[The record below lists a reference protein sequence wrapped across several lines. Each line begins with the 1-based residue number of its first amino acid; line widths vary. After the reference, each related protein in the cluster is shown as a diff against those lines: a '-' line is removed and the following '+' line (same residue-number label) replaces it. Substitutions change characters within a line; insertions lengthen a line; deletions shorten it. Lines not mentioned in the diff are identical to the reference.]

1 METTQRNPGEVL
13 FALVFVVLGI
23 AGIVLAGSIEVPEL
37 ETGMGPRAFPYI
49 VSGLL
54 AAVGVGLVLQALRG
68 RHGAAEEGED
78 VDADA
83 SIDWLTIGKL
93 VGFVILHILLIE
105 PAGWPVAA
113 TVLFAGA
120 AWTLGAKPFW
130 RSVLIA
136 AGLSLLLQYLFGGL
150 LGVSLPPGPLL
161 EGIDILHG

>member
-1 METTQRNPGEVL
+1 METTQKNYGEVL

-23 AGIVLAGSIEVPEL
+23 AGILLAGSIEVPEL

-54 AAVGVGLVLQALRG
+54 AAIGAGLVLQALRG
-68 RHGAAEEGED
+68 RLGAAEEGED

>member
-1 METTQRNPGEVL
+1 METTQRNPGEVI

-54 AAVGVGLVLQALRG
+54 AAVGAGLVLQALRG

-136 AGLSLLLQYLFGGL
+136 VGLSLLLQYLFGGL

>member
-1 METTQRNPGEVL
+1 METTQKNLGEVL

-23 AGIVLAGSIEVPEL
+23 AGFMLAGAIEVPEL

-49 VSGLL
+49 VSGAL
-54 AAVGVGLVLQALRG
+54 AAVGAGLVFQALRG
-68 RHGAAEEGED
+68 RLGAAEEGED

-93 VGFVILHILLIE
+93 VGFVVVHILLIG

-113 TVLFAGA
+113 AVLFAGG

-136 AGLSLLLQYLFGGL
+136 VVLSLLLQYLFGGL

-161 EGIDILHG
+161 EGIDILNG

>member
-54 AAVGVGLVLQALRG
+54 AAVGAGLVLQALRG